1 MSKRTT
7 ILIPVYNDWEALDKL
22 LSLIEAQAASLKRSF
37 DILLI
42 NDCSADEVSVAKY
55 QGLNIKVISLFRNLG
70 HQKAIAIGMS
80 YLANQDHETQ
90 VLVMDADGED
100 KPSDIPTLLAK
111 TEVAKDKIIFAKR
124 SKRSEGL
131 VFRVFYVIYKSVFKL
146 LTGKT
151 INFGNFSI
159 VPAGQLKKVAF
170 LSEIWN
176 NYPGGIIKSKLP
188 FDDISIDRGKRLAGE
203 SKMNFVSLVLHGMS
217 TISVFL
223 ETTAVRI
230 LIFAV
235 IMVVLCFVGIGV
247 VLELKFVE
255 QMATPGWASNLAIAF
270 FIVILQGFFISLFLV
285 FMVLNHRGNKQFIPY
300 YEYKSF
306 IERIQTV

>member
-306 IERIQTV
+306 IESIQTV